1 MFPVDQNSQLEART
15 NERLAEHERNIRDV
29 EQRAMHAEA
38 LRTTKREGIRQRLR
52 RLFGRR

>member
-38 LRTTKREGIRQRLR
+38 LRTTRRGGILERLR